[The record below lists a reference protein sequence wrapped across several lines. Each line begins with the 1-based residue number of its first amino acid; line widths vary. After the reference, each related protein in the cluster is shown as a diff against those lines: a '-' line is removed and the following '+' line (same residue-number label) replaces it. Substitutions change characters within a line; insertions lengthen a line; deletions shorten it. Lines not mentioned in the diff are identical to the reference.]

1 MFIYYV
7 LLLFILFNGFVN
19 GKNRRWFVISSFSL
33 FFIIAALRKYTIG
46 IDLNLHYAINFER
59 IANLTWSEVLTYPAY
74 DVGLNILCKI
84 FSYISDDRQIFIIG
98 TSAIISYSVAKYVYK
113 YAEDVVLET
122 FMFLTMYCYFLY
134 MNIIAQALA
143 FAIFLF
149 AIPYLR
155 EKRYIK

>member
-1 MFIYYV
+1 MHIYY
-7 LLLFILFNGFVN
+7 LLLVFVMVN
-19 GKNRRWFVISSFSL
+19 GLLGEKNRRWFVLSTFSL

-46 IDLNLHYAINFER
+46 IDLNLHYAINYER
-59 IANLTWSEVLTYPAY
+59 IANLSWSEAVIYPAY
-74 DVGLNILCKI
+74 DPGLNILCKI
-84 FSYISDDRQIFIIG
+84 FSYISHDRQIFIIG
-98 TSAIISYSVAKYVYK
+98 TSAIISYSVAKYIYR
-113 YAEDVVLET
+113 YAEKVVLET

-155 EKRYIK
+155 EKNT